1 MCLLES
7 KAGVVTN
14 KNFWSVIKTFPTNK
28 DHING
33 EGTMLKCDNE
43 TISDSSVLAEMLNSH
58 YINIFEKTS
67 GKNTSHFNRDNNA
80 SDTRQARDL
89 IVQSYLDHSSINR
102 TRLLVKIKSPQL
114 HLLAMLVE
122 QIQKKYLNF

>member
-14 KNFWSVIKTFPTNK
+14 KNFWSVIKNFPANK

-33 EGTMLKCDNE
+33 EGIMLKCDNE

-67 GKNTSHFNRDNNA
+67 GKKTSHFTRDNNA
-80 SDTRQARDL
+80 SDTRQAIDL

-102 TRLLVKIKSPQL
+102 TRLFVKIKSPQL